1 MLVFFWESARESV
14 AAMLSRSDRFVS
26 GMLRALASATLV
38 VALPV
43 QAQVQIQTPVQAQ
56 QSDANA
62 ASEADRPLVSFSIGP
77 VDATDNNSL
86 IKVARTAESQDLRNG
101 LVEDALNYSLG
112 LQTTPIEG
120 LRLDANLWQSQFSVA
135 PLQNAVPEPNLRS
148 SGFDLGAAYAWN
160 TNRFGQFTLSTRAS
174 YLQDFY
180 NTEGLLDEELLDAV
194 SSNLPAQSLTSP
206 KLRSNLKLS
215 WEFGNHTASAITR
228 YFDASR
234 DLSELG
240 MEEINAL
247 VDNITTVDLEYGYR
261 MAAGSDDRAV
271 ISFGIQ
277 NVFDR
282 KTMQILN
289 SATRILD
296 QNGRVAYGRIKYQF

>member
-1 MLVFFWESARESV
+1 MFAGSYRHSLRLVRV
-14 AAMLSRSDRFVS
+14 AALV
-26 GMLRALASATLV
+26 LLAPAISAYGQNLTGDPAERTL
-38 VALPV
+38 
-43 QAQVQIQTPVQAQ
+43 I
-56 QSDANA
+56 
-62 ASEADRPLVSFSIGP
+62 SFSIAP
-77 VDATDNNSL
+77 VSMPDEAGGL
-86 IKVARTAESQDLRNG
+86 IKVVRTAETQDLRNG

-112 LQTTPIEG
+112 LQSTPVEG
-120 LRLDANLWQSQFSVA
+120 LKLDANLWRSQFEAA
-135 PLQNAVPEPNLRS
+135 PLQSSLPEPNLRS
-148 SGFDLGAAYAWN
+148 NGFDVGAAYAWD

-174 YLQDFY
+174 YVQDFY
-180 NTEGLLDEELLDAV
+180 NTEGLLDAV
-194 SSNLPAQSLTSP
+194 NDNLPAETLKTSQSTQLTTP
-206 KLRSNLKLS
+206 RFRSNLKLS

-228 YFDASR
+228 YFDSSR

-240 MEEINAL
+240 MEEINDL

-261 MAAGSDDRAV
+261 MAAGSNDRAV

-296 QNGRVAYGRIKYQF
+296 QNGRVAYGRLKYQF

>member
-1 MLVFFWESARESV
+1 MPRGGNVLGGAQVKQKLSQGSARV
-14 AAMLSRSDRFVS
+14 
-26 GMLRALASATLV
+26 MLRAMAVFAL
-38 VALPV
+38 LPV
-43 QAQVQIQTPVQAQ
+43 CSAQAQENAIAVADAAAG
-56 QSDANA
+56 SDRA
-62 ASEADRPLVSFSIGP
+62 LVSFSIAPAGSA
-77 VDATDNNSL
+77 VEAGSL
-86 IKVARTAESQDLRNG
+86 IKIARTAEPGDLRNG

-112 LQTTPIEG
+112 LQTTPIDG
-120 LRLDANLWQSQFSVA
+120 LKLDANVWQSQFDVT
-135 PLQNAVPEPNLRS
+135 PLQNSLTEPNLRS
-148 SGFDLGAAYAWN
+148 SGFDVGAAYAWN
-160 TNRFGQFTLSTRAS
+160 TSRFGLFTLSTRAS

-180 NTEGLLDEELLDAV
+180 NTEGLLDENLLDAV
-194 SSNLPAQSLTSP
+194 NSNLPVQNLTSP

-228 YFDASR
+228 YFDSSR

-240 MEEINAL
+240 MEEINDL

-261 MAAGSDDRAV
+261 MAAGADDRAV

-277 NVFDR
+277 NLFDR

>member
-1 MLVFFWESARESV
+1 MFARSYRQSVRLVRV
-14 AAMLSRSDRFVS
+14 AALC
-26 GMLRALASATLV
+26 LLAPAISAYGQDLTGDPGERTL
-38 VALPV
+38 
-43 QAQVQIQTPVQAQ
+43 I
-56 QSDANA
+56 
-62 ASEADRPLVSFSIGP
+62 SFSIAP
-77 VDATDNNSL
+77 VSMPDEAGGL
-86 IKVARTAESQDLRNG
+86 IKVVRTAETQDLRNG

-112 LQTTPIEG
+112 LQATPVEG
-120 LRLDANLWQSQFSVA
+120 LRLDANVWRSQFDAA
-135 PLQNAVPEPNLRS
+135 PLQSSLPEPNLRS
-148 SGFDLGAAYAWN
+148 SGFDVGAAYAWN
-160 TNRFGQFTLSTRAS
+160 TNSFGQFTLSTRSS
-174 YLQDFY
+174 YVQDFY
-180 NTEGLLDEELLDAV
+180 NTEGLFEAV
-194 SSNLPAQSLTSP
+194 NDNLSAATLTTP

-228 YFDASR
+228 YFDSSR

-240 MEEINAL
+240 MEEINDL

-261 MAAGSDDRAV
+261 MAAGSNDRAV

-296 QNGRVAYGRIKYQF
+296 QNGRVAYGRLKYQF

>member
-1 MLVFFWESARESV
+1 MRAHSV
-14 AAMLSRSDRFVS
+14 AFQRHLSRA
-26 GMLRALASATLV
+26 MTV
-38 VALPV
+38 VALVFALSALPILPLK
-43 QAQVQIQTPVQAQ
+43 AQEFGLPAA
-56 QSDANA
+56 DNA
-62 ASEADRPLVSFSIGP
+62 GDQPFVSFSIAPTGAL
-77 VDATDNNSL
+77 DHTGSL
-86 IKVARTAESQDLRNG
+86 IKIARTAESQDPRNG

-120 LRLDANLWQSQFSVA
+120 LQLDASIWQSQFNIA
-135 PLQNAVPEPNLRS
+135 PLRDSAPEPNLRS
-148 SGFDLGAAYAWN
+148 SGFDIGAAYAWD

-180 NTEGLLDEELLDAV
+180 NTEGLLDESLLDAV
-194 SSNLPAQSLTSP
+194 NGNLPAQPLASP
-206 KLRSNLKLS
+206 KLRSDLKLR

-240 MEEINAL
+240 MEEINDL
-247 VDNITTVDLEYGYR
+247 VDDITTVDLEYGYR
-261 MAAGSDDRAV
+261 MAAGSEDRAV

-282 KTMQILN
+282 KTMRILN